1 MHRQSKPVKDHP
13 GLNPQFQHPCVW
25 VVRFLGL
32 GAILLFAAC
41 LPLSTPPSPLP
52 TDTLAPPTNT
62 PTSTPVWFPPTATN
76 TPYPTATLPITATV
90 VIEPQYGALIFSDDF
105 SDSGFWQES
114 RSSLGSAAV
123 SNQELTL
130 ALTEK
135 GEYIYSLRRE
145 PELRD
150 FYLEITASPS
160 ICRGEDEYG
169 LLIHFTESE
178 DFFRFSL
185 TCDGRARVDR
195 FFNGKPSSPQPLTYS
210 GAIPPGAPSSSRL
223 AILVVGRQM
232 DFYVNN
238 EYIFTVSDP
247 NIPEGKLGLFIRS
260 QTQEAMTV
268 NFSDLQVYNP
278 QP

>member
-1 MHRQSKPVKDHP
+1 LACCL
-13 GLNPQFQHPCVW
+13 GIGGF
-25 VVRFLGL
+25 FLLAG
-32 GAILLFAAC
+32 C
-41 LPLSTPPSPLP
+41 LPLTTPAAPLP
-52 TDTLAPPTNT
+52 TDTPAPPTL
-62 PTSTPVWFPPTATN
+62 TSTTTPIWFPATATN

-90 VIEPQYGALIFSDDF
+90 VIEPQYGAPIYSDDF
-105 SDSGFWQES
+105 SDPSLWQES

-123 SNQELTL
+123 SNQQLTL
-130 ALTEK
+130 ALTDK
-135 GEYIYSLRRE
+135 GEYLYSLRDE

-195 FFNGKPSSPQPLTYS
+195 FFNGKPSSPQPLTFS

-232 DFYVNN
+232 DFYVND
-238 EYIFTVSDP
+238 EYLFTVSDP
-247 NIPEGKLGLFIRS
+247 NIPQGKLGLFIRS

>member
-1 MHRQSKPVKDHP
+1 M
-13 GLNPQFQHPCVW
+13 L
-25 VVRFLGL
+25 
-32 GAILLFAAC
+32 AAC
-41 LPLSTPPSPLP
+41 LPITTPPTILP
-52 TDTLAPPTNT
+52 TDTITPPTLT
-62 PTSTPVWFPPTATN
+62 PTITPIWFPATATN
-76 TPYPTATLPITATV
+76 TPYPTATLPLTATV
-90 VIEPQYGALIFSDDF
+90 VIEPQYGSLIFSDNF
-105 SDSGFWQES
+105 SEPDLWQES

-145 PELRD
+145 PDLGD
-150 FYLEITASPS
+150 FYLEVTASPS
-160 ICRGEDEYG
+160 ICRGDDEYG

-195 FFNGKPSSPQPLTYS
+195 LYNGKPSSPQPLTFS

-223 AILVVGRQM
+223 AILAVGRQM

-260 QTQEAMTV
+260 QNQEAMTV
-268 NFSDLQVYNP
+268 NFSDLVVYNP